1 MDRYVADISKSRNI
15 KEETL
20 IELINNYQ
28 TELSIDAFNNDLI
41 DSIMYEDQMLDYYKS
56 EVDSEYNKINLMKYS
71 S

>member
-28 TELSIDAFNNDLI
+28 TELSIDAFNNLSLI
-41 DSIMYEDQMLDYYKS
+41 HI
-56 EVDSEYNKINLMKYS
+56 
-71 S
+71 